1 MRLRVTRAIAA
12 LAALLSVQIAAAQ
25 MPGPAEMQQLMEQ
38 LQQDPAQVQRLMDQ
52 AQSMQACMAQIDEPT
67 LERLR
72 ARGEAMGVELQTLCA
87 NGRRDEASNRALGYA
102 REMSGDPAISAI
114 ESCGELARQFMADLP
129 FALPGQTGE
138 HADAHVCDQL
148 PQ

>member
-1 MRLRVTRAIAA
+1 MRLRVMRAIAA
-12 LAALLSVQIAAAQ
+12 LAALLSVQVAPAQ
-25 MPGPAEMQQLMEQ
+25 MPGPEEMQQLMEQ
-38 LQQDPAQVQRLMDQ
+38 LQQDPAQLQRLMEQ
-52 AQSMQACMAQIDEPT
+52 AQSMQSCMAQIDEPT

-72 ARGEAMGVELQTLCA
+72 ARGEAMGAELQTLCA
-87 NGRRDEASNRALGYA
+87 NGRRDEASDRALGFA
-102 REMSGDPAISAI
+102 REMSGDPAIRAI
-114 ESCGELARQFMADLP
+114 ESCGEFARQVMADLP